1 MMLRRATADDAA
13 AVAAIYAPYV
23 RDTAI
28 SFEIDPPDGAEMR
41 RRIAAVGETYPWLIA
56 HPASGDPVGYAYASR
71 HRDRAAYRWSVD
83 VTVYVH
89 RDAHRRGTGR
99 ALYQALLPVVAA
111 QGYRNAYA
119 GITLPN
125 AASVGVHEA
134 MGFTPVGVYRR
145 VGWKLGAWHDV
156 GWWALEL
163 GSGAG
168 DPDEPRPIGDVIDG
182 AAWRAALDAAQSAR
196 HAGQKRASPG

>member
-1 MMLRRATADDAA
+1 MNRLMLRRATIGDAEA
-13 AVAAIYAPYV
+13 IAAIYAPYV

-28 SFEIDPPDGAEMR
+28 SFEIEPPDGVEMR
-41 RRIAAVGETYPWLIA
+41 RRVDTVGETYPWLVA
-56 HPASGDPVGYAYASR
+56 HLESGELLGYAYASR

-83 VTVYVH
+83 VTVYVR
-89 RDAHRRGTGR
+89 RDAHRRGIGR
-99 ALYQALLPVVAA
+99 TLYRALLPVVAA

-134 MGFTPVGVYRR
+134 MGFAPVGVYRR
-145 VGWKLGAWHDV
+145 VGWKLGLWHDV

-163 GSGAG
+163 SSSGAP
-168 DPDEPRPIGDVIDG
+168 PDEPRPIGDVIDG
-182 AAWRAALDAAQSAR
+182 PAWRAALATAPAAQ
-196 HAGQKRASPG
+196 